1 MVKVGGGLHQSL
13 SPEPTQHHYPGQS
26 GASWLA
32 SQPEL
37 PGGAAHLQYN
47 TPIGLYSKSSAQQ
60 AVYGNPANETVV

>member
-1 MVKVGGGLHQSL
+1 MLKVGGGLHHSV
-13 SPEPTQHHYPGQS
+13 SPERSQHHHPGQS

-47 TPIGLYSKSSAQQ
+47 SPISLYSKESAQE
-60 AVYGNPANETVV
+60 AVYGGSTNIV